1 MPSRRRQSIVAVMIF
16 MLNVITADAQTCHR
30 AEYRVGQECC
40 PMCPPGNRVNKH
52 CTEFTSTSCEP
63 CADGTFLDQL
73 NGQTECFPCKTCDA
87 DPGLKVKRPCTTTSD
102 AVCGPQDG
110 FFCVDRRGDGCVAA
124 QKHRSCK
131 AGQYIS
137 RRGTAITDTEC
148 SDCTGETYSNGT
160 FPSCQPHTKCES
172 EGLQQIRP
180 GNHAADSECGPKHDS
195 SNKTVII
202 VPVILVAVIIVAVAV
217 AAAVMCRRNKRPKQ
231 SAGGREKVPEQ
242 ETLRGGDPSEA
253 CVLAVSGSGENG
265 NHQPSSIQRLPLSE
279 GLNT

>member
-1 MPSRRRQSIVAVMIF
+1 IR
-16 MLNVITADAQTCHR
+16 LTENNYAQTCHR

-87 DPGLKVKRPCTTTSD
+87 GLKVKRPCTTTSD

-137 RRGTAITDTEC
+137 RRAITDTEC

-231 SAGGREKVPEQ
+231 KTRSY
-242 ETLRGGDPSEA
+242 SY
-253 CVLAVSGSGENG
+253 S
-265 NHQPSSIQRLPLSE
+265 LSFIYFRSYSLFFIYFRSYSLFFIYLICNLWILLKNCE
-279 GLNT
+279 FP